1 VKRAEEKEKND
12 GKIEEELTK
21 PNYIHFGLNH
31 VTQLVERGVAK
42 LVLIAHDVDPVELVL
57 WLPALCRKKEIPFM
71 FVKGKARLG
80 QFVHKKTATCIA
92 LTKINESDKKDFD
105 KLIVNAL
112 ANFNNNP
119 NLLEPGMPILGHKS

>member
-1 VKRAEEKEKND
+1 
-12 GKIEEELTK
+12 
-21 PNYIHFGLNH
+21 
-31 VTQLVERGVAK
+31 
-42 LVLIAHDVDPVELVL
+42 
-57 WLPALCRKKEIPFM
+57 M

-119 NLLEPGMPILGHKS
+119 NLLEPGMPILGHKSQQKKAERIRQDEKDILKKAGN